1 MSSIVSQRHDP
12 SRSQAVDSTEVMQRK
27 DVLAIVV
34 SYNGLARTRA
44 TVDALRGQVGHVH
57 IVDNGSRADSL
68 AMLDALQRE
77 DNVTVERL
85 SRNCGVG
92 YALNRGVQFAKERGF
107 SWLLTMDQDSTID
120 AELMGAYRRAIARD
134 PSRVVLAPAIVGGA
148 PHPEPH
154 DAEIEYAITSGNL
167 VRVSLFDEVGPY
179 DEGLFIDGVD
189 FDFSLRVRKAGHRL
203 HRVQGAV
210 MHHELGD
217 ATNLSPFMR
226 RLYAQHSALRRYYM
240 SRNFLYL
247 FTRYFRE
254 FPSFMI
260 QLAIA
265 HVVHLLLIA
274 FLDPN
279 PLPSY
284 RAVGRGIKDFFAH
297 KLGPYAEPV

>member
-1 MSSIVSQRHDP
+1 MSSIASPGHDSP
-12 SRSQAVDSTEVMQRK
+12 PRQPRADPVVLHSR

-34 SYNGLARTRA
+34 SFNGLARTRS
-44 TVDALRGQVGHVH
+44 TVAALRGQVGQVH
-57 IVDNGSRADSL
+57 IVDNGSRAESL
-68 AMLDALQRE
+68 ATLDALEQE
-77 DNVTVERL
+77 GGVTVERL
-85 SRNCGVG
+85 STNRGVG
-92 YALNRGVQFAKERGF
+92 YALNRGVQFARERGF
-107 SWLLTMDQDSTID
+107 SWVLTMDQDSTVD
-120 AELMGAYRRAIARD
+120 GDMMEGYRRAIARD
-134 PSRVVLAPAIVGGA
+134 PARVMLAPAIVGA
-148 PHPEPH
+148 PRIEAD

-179 DEGLFIDGVD
+179 DESLFIDGVD

-217 ATNLSPFMR
+217 ATSLSPFMR

-254 FPSFMI
+254 FPRFMI